1 MIAFFVKRPVTTIM
15 MVSLFV
21 IMGIVSLSGML
32 VEQTP
37 KVDFPIITITTE
49 YPGATPVE
57 VETLVINKIEDAVAE
72 ISEIEKVRSISYDN
86 VGFVF
91 VQFLLSA
98 DVNVKSIE
106 VKDKVEAILNDL
118 PDDIEQPIIE
128 KYDPLMQPVIEL
140 VLSSESMNI
149 RDIYE
154 YADKTLKN
162 KFSSIE
168 GVAKV
173 DVYGGKQR
181 QINVR
186 LNPVLLKQKYI
197 TVEEVVSQLSNKNK
211 NIPGGEIEKGFS
223 SLSVRFVGEF
233 QNVDEIKNLELQSI
247 DGNKFLLSD
256 VADIQD
262 SFKKVNTIARYNGKE
277 VVGLS
282 LNKVS
287 DGNAVNI
294 AREVMQRIDEFR
306 AMLPKGVDMEIAS
319 NTTNFIVNETTDAQF
334 NIAIGIFLTI
344 IILYLFTG
352 QAKLT
357 FIAALVIPT
366 SIVSTFW
373 PMSGSDFT
381 INFMTLLAIAMA
393 LGTLIANAIVIIE
406 NVLEHMEH
414 NESAQNAAI
423 TGTKEVAGAIIASTG
438 TNLVVFTPIAMMGG
452 IVGKFFVSFGVTVI
466 YATLFS
472 LLASFTLTPMLCGLL
487 LKKRKAAPAK
497 TKSALL
503 NAFTAPVRLT
513 ERMMNFMKIE
523 YKRIFNAVFRH
534 PVLTCLVVFLSLW
547 SLRFVMPYL
556 GSEFIPADDEDKVQ
570 VNLVMPK
577 GVTIDRTLSVIEKI
591 EVKVAELPEV
601 ESYLSNIGENGV
613 ENASIIVSLIPS
625 KDRQRSDSDII
636 DVLTPFMSDIPDA
649 EINMLRAGMESQGNG
664 DISINISGDD
674 YNQVINYAW
683 KMKQIMQQSGY
694 FRSVDSS
701 YKMPKKEIRFI
712 PDQQKL
718 NEYGLS
724 SAQIAGMMRDSI
736 YGNTDNVY
744 KEKGEEYDINI
755 ELDDKYMTNFDDVKQ
770 ILVSSAQGMIP
781 VTELGTLVDDKSLP
795 TIRHRDRNR
804 VIRLEGFLS
813 KSNAG
818 FVRGLLDKKFSELG
832 MSAEYGYAYVE
843 DAEHEA
849 EASEEMAKA
858 FILAVILTY
867 MLLAAILN
875 SGSYPISIMMTVLTS
890 FVGVFY
896 TMFFLGY
903 SMGVT
908 SMMGMVM
915 LVGLVVNNAILLL
928 DYTILK
934 MKEGLPVKEALWQ
947 GASVKFRAIIMT
959 SLAIVLGVMPQL
971 WAMMGAKRAMGAVM
985 VGGMLASI
993 VYTLIFIPIVFWFT
1007 CNIEEFIKSK
1017 IGKR

>member
-15 MVSLFV
+15 LVCLFV
-21 IMGIVSLSGML
+21 IMGVVSLTGML
-32 VEQTP
+32 VEKTP
-37 KVDFPIITITTE
+37 KIEFPIITITTE
-49 YPGATPVE
+49 YPGATPLE
-57 VETLVINKIEDAVAE
+57 VETLVVNKIEDAVAE
-72 ISEIEKVRSISYDN
+72 ISEIEKIRSNSYDN

-128 KYDPLMQPVIEL
+128 KFDPLMEPVIEL
-140 VLSSESMNI
+140 VLSSDNVDI

-154 YADKTLKN
+154 YTDKTLKN

-173 DVYGGKQR
+173 DIYGGKQR

-186 LNPVLLKQKYI
+186 LNPVLMKQQYI
-197 TVEEVVSQLSNKNK
+197 TVDEVVSQLSNKNK

-223 SLSVRFVGEF
+223 ALSVRFVGEF
-233 QNVDEIKNLELQSI
+233 QNVDEIKNLELQSL

-256 VADIQD
+256 IAEVEDG
-262 SFKKVNTIARYNGKE
+262 FKKVDSIARYNGRE

-294 AREVMQRIDEFR
+294 AREVRQRLDEFR
-306 AMLPKGVDMEIAS
+306 AMLPEGVDIEIAS
-319 NTTNFIVNETTDAQF
+319 DTTDFIVNETVDAQF
-334 NIAIGIFLTI
+334 NIIIGILLTI

-352 QAKLT
+352 QANLT
-357 FIAALVIPT
+357 FIAAVVIPT
-366 SIVSTFW
+366 SILSTFW
-373 PMSGSDFT
+373 PMSSADFT
-381 INFMTLLAIAMA
+381 INFMTLLAIATS

-414 NESAQNAAI
+414 HEGAQQAAI
-423 TGTKEVAGAIIASTG
+423 SGTEEVAGAIIASTG

-452 IVGKFFVSFGVTVI
+452 IVGKFFVSFGMTVI
-466 YATLFS
+466 FATLFS
-472 LLASFTLTPMLCGLL
+472 LFASFTLTPMLCGLL
-487 LKKRKAAPAK
+487 LKKRSAAPAK
-497 TKSALL
+497 TN
-503 NAFTAPVRLT
+503 NAFLNILTAPVRVT
-513 ERMMNFMKIE
+513 ERTVNFMKIE
-523 YKRIFNAVFRH
+523 YKRIFDAVFRH
-534 PVLTCLVVFLSLW
+534 PVLTCLVVLISLW

-556 GSEFIPADDEDKVQ
+556 GSEFVPSDDEDKIQ
-570 VNLVMPK
+570 VSLVMPK
-577 GVTIDRTLSVIEKI
+577 GVTIDRTLSVVKKI
-591 EVKVAELPEV
+591 EAKVAEFPEV

-613 ENASIIVSLIPS
+613 ENASIVISLISS
-625 KDRQRSDSDII
+625 KERQRMDTDII
-636 DVLTPFMSDIPDA
+636 DALTPFMTDIPDA
-649 EINMLRAGMESQGNG
+649 EINMLRAGMGSQGTG
-664 DISINISGDD
+664 DISINVSGDD
-674 YNQVINYAW
+674 YNQVIDSA
-683 KMKQIMQQSGY
+683 KQMKQIMLESGY

-701 YKMPKKEIRFI
+701 YKMPKKEIRFV

-724 SAQIAGMMRDSI
+724 SAQIAGILRDSI

-770 ILVSSAQGMIP
+770 IMVSSSQGMIP
-781 VTELGTLVDDKSLP
+781 ATELGTLVDDKALP

-813 KSNAG
+813 KSNVG
-818 FVRGLLDKKFSELG
+818 FVRGLLDEKFAELG
-832 MSAEYGYAYVE
+832 LPAGYGYAYVE
-843 DAEHEA
+843 DAEHET
-849 EASEEMAKA
+849 EANEEMGKA
-858 FILAVILTY
+858 FLLAVILTY

-908 SMMGMVM
+908 TMMGMVM

-928 DYTILK
+928 DYTVLK
-934 MKEGLPVKEALWQ
+934 MKEGMPVKEALWQ

-1007 CNIEEFIKSK
+1007 CSIEDFIKSK
-1017 IGKR
+1017 IRRQ